1 MKSTKRIFSLLLA
14 LLMMVSLLPTPAL
27 AEAAPA
33 FTLQPE
39 SGSHAP
45 GERYLLTWELNRTPD
60 RLELTREENP
70 RVAEGVDPYEED
82 EAILVPLQELDPAA
96 DELELSAPAEETV
109 FRLRAWYGEEALVS
123 EGFTVSID
131 PAGADALGGQPADGE
146 EGLSRTPAPA
156 EEPEE
161 PVILSEAKD
170 PDGDSSS
177 AEPPQNDAAELD
189 VPDGAGDEPAAEPR
203 PDEPQDA
210 YAFVTQPQS
219 GSFDPD
225 TQNYMVSWRTSFT
238 PVQVLV
244 QLQASSDHWQTYS
257 TLTMGLQQSLST
269 TISNAGWSQA
279 RVFRILAYYGS
290 GEEEYVPSVEFTVSP
305 ANAYRFTTQPQD
317 GTVAPG
323 GSLTFTW
330 ETNFNPVKVEI
341 VRDDLTTYFG
351 GESHD
356 YIVLASLAGSKTSH
370 TLSYDELSIL
380 GSEDTILVRAYYG
393 SGEQDY
399 AESRAVKVT
408 VVARAFTVQPTGG
421 TVAPRGSLT
430 FTWATNFNP
439 VKVEIVRDDVTHYF
453 GGVDHEYTVLAT
465 LAGSKTSHT
474 MSYDE
479 LSILGSEDTIL
490 VRAYYDSDSFVR
502 SDPADI
508 TLVSRAFIVQP
519 IGGHV
524 EPGGTLTFTWET
536 NFDRVKVEI
545 VRDDVTHYLGG
556 VDHEYIVL
564 ATLAGSKTSHTMS
577 YDELYAL
584 DSEDMI
590 LVRAYYDSDSFV
602 RSSQID
608 VTLTSRAFT
617 LQPTGGEVPVG
628 ASLTTT
634 WATNFAPAKVEIV
647 RESVWF
653 DLVNEYHDYTVLATV
668 DGAETSYPLPFVLLD
683 SLGPLESIHV
693 RAYYGTAENRYIKS
707 DPISFTLGAENVSGY
722 CGYTHPEDASWVFAD
737 GVLTISG
744 EGYMADYNSDA
755 EVPWRYLSENI
766 HTVVVEEGILGVG
779 DYAFSN
785 CSALA
790 TVYLPS
796 TLIVIEDYAF
806 DGCPALADANI
817 NMSQQE
823 FSTNVTWDKTKNTG
837 LRDAEK
843 HFTFIAEGQAGPN
856 LTWKLTNDGILSFSG
871 SGAMFN
877 WTSSEPAPWYPY
889 RSSVT
894 QVRLAKVTTVGDY
907 AFRGCTKLSSASFP
921 SDLTYLGVRA
931 FAGCSSLAA
940 VYWAA
945 PSYTNLTEIPAACF
959 SGCTALQS
967 FTVPKKCTVIGQ
979 GAFSGCDALTT
990 VSFPEGSALTTVG
1003 KRAFYS
1009 CDNLK
1014 NISLPEG
1021 VTSLGDE
1028 AFYNCK
1034 SLTSFPL
1041 PSTLTSLGE
1050 YCFSGCSAVT
1060 GVVTIPAGVAEIPNR
1075 CFLGCSGFYELA
1087 LSPGTNQIGPY
1098 AFYGCSKLTQVDYD
1112 GFRVQWEQETTL
1124 DSSGNA
1130 ALINAH
1136 FSWLFRTGTLSGDGV
1151 HWSLYGGPGKLE
1163 IWGSGATPNWPGTP
1177 EAAPW
1182 YAYRDYIQII
1192 DVHAGVTKIG
1202 TYAFSNCASLTT
1214 VYLPDSLTLV
1224 GGAAFLNDLELAD
1237 VWYSGSLVERQ
1248 AKLSIDTPNYPLESA
1263 QWHYTEI
1270 GGSVYGDDGG
1280 TDLSWLLDEDGTLRI
1295 YWDED
1300 SMDQGEMAIPD
1311 YNDYRDTP
1319 WYQYGTGNGLIF
1331 PMITSIQVDE
1341 LVTGIGD
1348 YAFAGLDELTDVQI
1362 ASSVTSIGE
1371 GAFMG
1376 CGSLVSVT
1384 IPDTVETLGDNI
1396 FWGCGNLE
1404 TATLPAG
1411 ITEIPSG
1418 TFYGC
1423 EELTTVYLPGTLE
1436 SIGTNAFS
1444 GCTSLTDIY
1453 FNGTSAQWAAIE
1465 LNPGNDPVNS
1475 ATIHFMPPEIA
1486 VDAVNFPDPA
1496 FRAYVAQYIDRDG
1509 SGYLDDYE
1517 LQEANVIYA
1526 SNLGIQSLQGIAFF
1540 YNLTHLDVSGNPLG
1554 GSLDLTTNPLL
1565 QNVNVSNCEL
1575 NGLELTGLTHL
1586 NTLLLSDNDTGMSAP
1601 DLSTNLALEILDCH
1615 NCDGMEGLDLSANVN
1630 LTDLDCS
1637 WNQLESLDLS
1647 ANTELQ
1653 QLNCS
1658 HNSLT
1663 TLDLSANT
1671 ELRQVF
1677 CNNNV
1682 LTDLELGQRHYS
1694 FITLSCYG
1702 NDLSFLDLTGCP
1714 RLRDAV
1720 LEGTVSVTDQYV
1732 EHRIGADYVQSDP
1745 DTVLKAAS
1753 EGIPV
1758 DAEHFPDPAFRAYV
1772 ANELDPN
1779 GDLWLTPQELA
1790 AVEDIDCSDRGIEDL
1805 TGVAWFSRL
1814 QTLDCSANN
1823 LTALSFSGTPLLKEL
1838 DCSLN
1843 EELSAL
1849 DPSSLSRLEVLNC
1862 YGCPQ
1867 LTQLN
1872 VSANM
1877 SLHEL
1882 DCRECALTG
1891 LTLGLQ
1897 EDLWYLDCSDNALTV
1912 LDLSGCSAALQNL
1925 MCNGNALTALD
1936 LSACPGLRTLDC
1948 WDNELTGLDL
1958 SQNQF
1963 LIMADCHDNALTVL
1977 FLGHQPYM
1985 KRLYC
1990 QHNSLTS
1997 LDVMDCPYLL
2007 DLVQTTEPIGYE
2019 DYVYYL
2025 KDDCEFDLDPD
2036 VTLIQD
2042 HEGIPIDAEH
2052 FPDPAFRAYVAAEL
2066 DLSHNG
2072 WLTEDE
2078 IAEATDIV
2086 CDGLGIVS
2094 LQGIHYFTALSY
2106 LDCSNNQI
2114 AAMDLSQNPALS
2126 YLDCSGNPLTALNV
2140 SGNAALSYLTCSSCA
2155 LTSLDLSQNWALT
2168 SVFCDYNA
2176 ELTELLLPPVE
2187 TLSWLYCNNCALTS
2201 LDLSR
2206 CTGLTTVHCD
2216 NNALTE
2222 LILGEQLLLNHLYC
2236 QHNSLARLDIFN
2248 CPLLMELA
2256 TNGTVSTADGV
2267 TTYTGNV
2274 VLCVDEI
2281 TVLVEDHDGIPVD
2294 EEHFPDPAFRAYV
2307 ADHCD
2312 TSGNG
2317 WLNEAE
2323 INAVSSINVSNKGVE
2338 TLQGIQY
2345 FTLLEE
2351 LVCYNNSLTELD
2363 LEGLNL
2369 LHYLDASRNPFT
2381 TLDLSAYGSLGM
2393 VELQGT
2399 PSLTSLNVS
2408 GLSQLGYLDVS
2419 ACGLTALDVSS
2430 CRSLYFLDCC
2440 SCPALDSLTLGWNEE
2455 LNCFYAYN
2463 TENLSELDFTGCPA
2477 LAAAWLDGPD
2487 KVENGVAWYYGTQE
2501 LPCEMALDPDQAVL
2515 ATKTITVTVRS
2526 AAESPDGESVV
2537 EIPGSG
2543 QYQSGQT
2550 LTLSAPAVAG
2560 YSFQGWYCGG
2570 ELYSQA
2576 EEISYAVTLY
2586 SPDEVELVALYASNP
2601 YIPGDINGDCNVDG
2615 TDVVLLATYVKASG
2629 SGVTIVPGSGDVN
2642 GDGRV

>member
-123 EGFTVSID
+123 DGFTVSVD

-161 PVILSEAKD
+161 P
-170 PDGDSSS
+170 

-210 YAFVTQPQS
+210 YAFITQPQD
-219 GSFDPD
+219 GSFNPD
-225 TQNYMVSWRTSFT
+225 THIYMVSWRTNFV

-244 QLQASSDHWQTYS
+244 QMHVSSDHWQTYS
-257 TLTMGLQQSLST
+257 IMTMGLQQSLST
-269 TISNAGWSQA
+269 TISDEGMDCPY
-279 RVFRILAYYGS
+279 RILAYYGS
-290 GEEEYVPSVEFTVSP
+290 GEEEYVPSREFTISP
-305 ANAYRFTTQPQD
+305 DANSFITQPAD
-317 GTVAPG
+317 GTVVPG

-330 ETNFNPVKVEI
+330 ATNFSPVRVEI

-370 TLSYDELSIL
+370 TL
-380 GSEDTILVRAYYG
+380 
-393 SGEQDY
+393 
-399 AESRAVKVT
+399 
-408 VVARAFTVQPTGG
+408 
-421 TVAPRGSLT
+421 
-430 FTWATNFNP
+430 
-439 VKVEIVRDDVTHYF
+439 
-453 GGVDHEYTVLAT
+453 
-465 LAGSKTSHT
+465 
-474 MSYDE
+474 SYDE

-653 DLVNEYHDYTVLATV
+653 DLVNEHHDYTVLATV

-693 RAYYGTAENRYIKS
+693 RAYYGTAENHYIKS

-979 GAFSGCDALTT
+979 AAFSGCDALTT

-1075 CFLGCSGFYELA
+1075 CFLNCSGFYKLE

-1098 AFYGCSKLTQVDYD
+1098 AFSGCSKLTQVDYD
-1112 GFRVQWEQETTL
+1112 GFRAQWEQETTL

-1136 FSWLFRTGTLSGDGV
+1136 FTWLFRTGTLSGDGV

-1182 YAYRDYIQII
+1182 YPYRDYIEII
-1192 DVHAGVTKIG
+1192 DVHAGVTQIG
-1202 TYAFSNCASLTT
+1202 AYAFANCASLTT
-1214 VYLPDSLTLV
+1214 VYLPASLARIA
-1224 GGAAFLNDLELAD
+1224 GAAFFNDLELAD
-1237 VWYSGSLVERQ
+1237 VWYSGSWVERQ

-1263 QWHYTEI
+1263 QWHYTDI
-1270 GGSVYGDDGG
+1270 GGPVTG

-1319 WYQYGTGNGLIF
+1319 WYQFGDGNGVIF

-1348 YAFAGLDELTDVQI
+1348 YAFSGLEELTDVQI
-1362 ASSVTSIGE
+1362 ASSVTHIGE

-1423 EELTTVYLPGTLE
+1423 EDLTTVYIPGTVE
-1436 SIGTNAFS
+1436 SIGANAFS

-1453 FNGTSAQWAAIE
+1453 FNGTSAQWKNITKAS
-1465 LNPGNDPVNS
+1465 GNEALNS
-1475 ATIHFMPPEIA
+1475 ATLHFMPPEIA

-1509 SGYLDDYE
+1509 SGWLDDYE

-1526 SNLGIQSLQGIAFF
+1526 SNLGIASLQGIAFF

-1554 GSLDLTTNPLL
+1554 GSLDLTTNTLL

-1586 NTLLLSDNDTGMSAP
+1586 NTLLLSDNDTGMAAP

-1615 NCDGMEGLDLSANVN
+1615 NCDGMEGLDLSANVH

-1663 TLDLSANT
+1663 TLDLSENT

-1682 LTDLELGQRHYS
+1682 LTNLELGQRHYS

-1732 EHRIGADYVQSDP
+1732 EHRDGANYVQSDP

-1753 EGIPV
+1753 EGIPI

-1779 GDLWLTPQELA
+1779 GDLWLTPHELA

-1843 EELSAL
+1843 EELAALDVSAL
-1849 DPSSLSRLEVLNC
+1849 GRLEVLYCN
-1862 YGCPQ
+1862 GCLP
-1867 LTQLN
+1867 LTALD
-1872 VSANM
+1872 VSVNTG
-1877 SLHEL
+1877 LKDL
-1882 DCRECALTG
+1882 DCRECALTS
-1891 LTLGLQ
+1891 LTLGAP

-1936 LSACPGLRTLDC
+1936 LSACPGLRTLEC
-1948 WDNELTGLDL
+1948 YDNNLTGLDL

-1985 KRLYC
+1985 KELYC

-2025 KDDCEFDLDPD
+2025 KDGRELDLDPS
-2036 VTLIQD
+2036 VTIVQD

-2114 AAMDLSQNPALS
+2114 AAMDLSQNLALS

-2140 SGNAALSYLTCSSCA
+2140 SGNAALSYLTCGNCA
-2155 LTSLDLSQNWALT
+2155 LTSLDLSQNRALS

-2187 TLSWLYCNNCALTS
+2187 TLSWLYCSNCALTS

-2206 CTGLTTVHCD
+2206 CTGLTTLHCD
-2216 NNALTE
+2216 HNALTE
-2222 LILGEQLLLNHLYC
+2222 LILGEQLQLNHLYC
-2236 QHNSLARLDIFN
+2236 QHNSLTNLDIFN

-2256 TNGTVSTADGV
+2256 TNGTVTTADGV
-2267 TTYTGNV
+2267 KTYSGNV

-2307 ADHCD
+2307 AENLD
-2312 TSGNG
+2312 TNHNG

-2323 INAVSSINVSNKGVE
+2323 VNAVSSINVSNKGVE

-2515 ATKTITVTVRS
+2515 ATKTVAVTVRS
-2526 AAESPDGESVV
+2526 AQESPDGEALV

-2543 QYQSGQT
+2543 VYESGTT
-2550 LTLSAPAVAG
+2550 LTLTAPAVSG
-2560 YSFQGWYCGG
+2560 YTFQGWYCDG

-2642 GDGRV
+2642 GDGRVDGTDVTLLATYVKAGGQGVVIH

>member
-1 MKSTKRIFSLLLA
+1 MKAKKVFSFLLA
-14 LLMMVSLLPTPAL
+14 LVMVLGLFPTPAL
-27 AEAAPA
+27 AEPAPA
-33 FTLQPE
+33 FSLQPE

-45 GERYLLTWELNRTPD
+45 GESYLLTWELNLSPD
-60 RLELTREENP
+60 RLELVRE
-70 RVAEGVDPYEED
+70 DPVGAD
-82 EAILVPLQELDPAA
+82 ALGGPLADGEPALIPVRELDPAA
-96 DELELSAPAEETV
+96 EELELSAPAEETV
-109 FRLRAWYGEEALVS
+109 FRLRAWYGEETLVS
-123 EGFTVSID
+123 ESFTVSVD
-131 PAGADALGGQPADGE
+131 SAGTDALGGQPADGE

-161 PVILSEAKD
+161 PAEPAILSEAKE

-177 AEPPQNDAAELD
+177 AEPLQNDAAELD
-189 VPDGAGDEPAAEPR
+189 VPDGVGDEPAAEPR

-210 YAFVTQPQS
+210 YAFITQPQD
-219 GSFDPD
+219 GSFNPD
-225 TQNYMVSWRTSFT
+225 THIYMVSWRTNFV
-238 PVQVLV
+238 PVEVRV
-244 QLQASSDHWQTYS
+244 QMHVSSDHWQTYS
-257 TLTMGLQQSLST
+257 IMTMGLEQSLST
-269 TISNAGWSQA
+269 TISDEGMDCPY
-279 RVFRILAYYGS
+279 RILAYYGS
-290 GEEEYVPSVEFTVSP
+290 GEEEYVPSREFTISP
-305 ANAYRFTTQPQD
+305 DANSFITQPAD
-317 GTVAPG
+317 GTVVPG
-323 GSLTFTW
+323 
-330 ETNFNPVKVEI
+330 
-341 VRDDLTTYFG
+341 
-351 GESHD
+351 
-356 YIVLASLAGSKTSH
+356 
-370 TLSYDELSIL
+370 
-380 GSEDTILVRAYYG
+380 
-393 SGEQDY
+393 
-399 AESRAVKVT
+399 
-408 VVARAFTVQPTGG
+408 
-421 TVAPRGSLT
+421 GSLT
-430 FTWATNFNP
+430 FTWATNFSP
-439 VKVEIVRDDVTHYF
+439 VRVEIVHDDYHF
-453 GGVDHEYTVLAT
+453 DLSGEWHEYPILAT

-474 MSYDE
+474 MGYDE
-479 LSILGSEDTIL
+479 LRVLNTGDKLL
-490 VRAYYDSDSFVR
+490 VRAYYGSGEHDYVE
-502 SDPADI
+502 
-508 TLVSRAFIVQP
+508 SRAVTVTVVARSFTGQP
-519 IGGHV
+519 QDGTV
-524 EPGGTLTFTWET
+524 APGESLTFTWVT
-536 NFDRVKVEI
+536 NFDPVKIEI
-545 VRDDVTHYLGG
+545 VRADFYFEMVGG
-556 VDHEYIVL
+556 GKVEYSVL
-564 ATLAGSKTSHTMS
+564 ATLDGSETSHTMS
-577 YDELYAL
+577 YDELSVL
-584 DSEDMI
+584 DWGDSL
-590 LVRAYYDSDSFV
+590 LVYAYYGSGNYDYVNSREV
-602 RSSQID
+602 Y
-608 VTLTSRAFT
+608 VTLTPRAFT
-617 LQPTGGEVPVG
+617 LQPTGGDVPVG

-693 RAYYGTAENRYIKS
+693 RAYYGTAENHYIKS

-722 CGYTHPEDASWVFAD
+722 CGFMHLEDASWVFVD

-744 EGYMADYNSDA
+744 EGYMKMYLSAD
-755 EVPWRYLSENI
+755 EVPWRYLADNI
-766 HTVVVEEGILGVG
+766 HTVVVEEGINGVSP
-779 DYAFSN
+779 YAFTN
-785 CSALA
+785 CANLT

-796 TLIVIEDYAF
+796 TLTEIEDYAF
-806 DGCPALADANI
+806 DNCPALADAHI

-837 LRDAEK
+837 LRDAAK
-843 HFTFIAEGQAGPN
+843 HFTFIAEGQAGPS
-856 LTWKLTNDGILSFSG
+856 LTWKLSNDGVLRFSG
-871 SGAMFN
+871 SGAMYD
-877 WTSSEPAPWYPY
+877 WTLSEPAPWYPY
-889 RSSVT
+889 RSRITGVSLT
-894 QVRLAKVTTVGDY
+894 NATTVGDY
-907 AFRGCTKLSSASFP
+907 AFRGCTKLSSVSIARGVS
-921 SDLTYLGVRA
+921 SLGVSA
-931 FAGCSSLAA
+931 FSGCTGLSTVTWDSVAYA
-940 VYWAA
+940 TV
-945 PSYTNLTEIPAACF
+945 TEIPATCF
-959 SGCTALQS
+959 SGCTSLES
-967 FTVPKKCTVIGQ
+967 FTIPKNCTVIGTA
-979 GAFSGCDALTT
+979 AFSGCDALTT
-990 VSFPEGSALTTVG
+990 VKFLSDNSKVLTTVG

-1009 CDNLK
+1009 CDNLG

-1021 VTSLGDE
+1021 VTSLGDS
-1028 AFYNCK
+1028 AFQNCK

-1075 CFLGCSGFYELA
+1075 CFLGCSGFYKLE

-1098 AFYGCSKLTQVDYD
+1098 AFSGCSKLTQVDYD

-1136 FSWLFRTGTLSGDGV
+1136 FTWLFRTGTLSGDGV

-1177 EAAPW
+1177 QAAPW
-1182 YAYRDYIQII
+1182 YVYRDYIEII

-1202 TYAFSNCASLTT
+1202 AYAFANCASLTT

-1224 GGAAFLNDLELAD
+1224 GGAAFFNDLELAD

-1263 QWHYTEI
+1263 QWHYTDI
-1270 GGSVYGDDGG
+1270 GGPVTG

-1319 WYQYGTGNGLIF
+1319 WYQFGDGNGVIF

-1436 SIGTNAFS
+1436 SIGTDAFS

-1475 ATIHFMPPEIA
+1475 ATLHFMPPEIA

-1496 FRAYVAQYIDRDG
+1496 FRAYVAQYIDRDA

-1554 GSLDLTTNPLL
+1554 GSLDLTTNTLL
-1565 QNVNVSNCEL
+1565 QNVNVSSCGL

-1586 NTLLLSDNDTGMSAP
+1586 NTLLLSDNDTGMAAP

-1658 HNSLT
+1658 HNSLS
-1663 TLDLSANT
+1663 TLDLSENI

-1745 DTVLKAAS
+1745 DTILQASS
-1753 EGIPV
+1753 EGIPI

-1790 AVEDIDCSDRGIEDL
+1790 AVEDIDCSEKGIEDL

-1823 LTALSFSGTPLLKEL
+1823 LTALSFSGNPLLKEL
-1838 DCSLN
+1838 DCSCN
-1843 EELSAL
+1843 EELAAL
-1849 DPSSLSRLEVLNC
+1849 DPSALGRLEVLNC
-1862 YGCPQ
+1862 NGCLP

-1912 LDLSGCSAALQNL
+1912 LDLSGCPALQNL
-1925 MCNGNALTALD
+1925 MCSGNALTALD

-1990 QHNSLTS
+1990 QHNSLSS

-2094 LQGIHYFTALSY
+2094 LQGIQYFTALSY

-2114 AAMDLSQNPALS
+2114 AAMDLSQNLALS

-2140 SGNAALSYLTCSSCA
+2140 SGNAALSNLTCSNCA
-2155 LTSLDLSQNWALT
+2155 LTSLDLSQNWALS
-2168 SVFCDYNA
+2168 SVFCDYNPG
-2176 ELTELLLPPVE
+2176 LTELLLPPGE
-2187 TLSWLYCNNCALTS
+2187 TLSWLYCSNCALTS
-2201 LDLSR
+2201 LDLSC
-2206 CTGLTTVHCD
+2206 CTGLTTLHCD
-2216 NNALTE
+2216 HNALTE
-2222 LILGEQLLLNHLYC
+2222 LILGEQLHLNHLYC
-2236 QHNSLARLDIFN
+2236 QHNSLTNLDIFN

-2256 TNGTVSTADGV
+2256 INGTVSTVDGV

-2307 ADHCD
+2307 AEHCD

-2323 INAVSSINVSNKGVE
+2323 INAVSSINVSGRGIE
-2338 TLQGIQY
+2338 TLQGIGY

-2351 LVCYNNSLTELD
+2351 LVCYDNSLTELD

-2369 LHYLDASRNPFT
+2369 LHYLDAHGNPFT

-2408 GLSQLGYLDVS
+2408 GLNQLGYLDVS

-2440 SCPALDSLTLGWNEE
+2440 SCPTLDSLTLGWNEE

-2487 KVENGVAWYYGTQE
+2487 KVEYGVAWYYGTQE

-2515 ATKTITVTVRS
+2515 AAKTITVTVRS

-2560 YSFQGWYCGG
+2560 YTFQGWYCGG

-2586 SPDEVELVALYASNP
+2586 SPDEVELVAVYASNP
-2601 YIPGDINGDCNVDG
+2601 YIPGDIDGDGRV
-2615 TDVVLLATYVKASG
+2615 TVADVTLLAKYVKARG
-2629 SGVTIVPGSGDVN
+2629 QGVDIVPGSGNVD
-2642 GDGRV
+2642 GSADGRITISDVSLLAKYVKARGVGVVIY

>member
-1 MKSTKRIFSLLLA
+1 MKRMKRLLSILLVLVFLA
-14 LLMMVSLLPTPAL
+14 GLFPTAAL
-27 AEAAPA
+27 AEE
-33 FTLQPE
+33 PE
-39 SGSHAP
+39 
-45 GERYLLTWELNRTPD
+45 
-60 RLELTREENP
+60 
-70 RVAEGVDPYEED
+70 
-82 EAILVPLQELDPAA
+82 DPA
-96 DELELSAPAEETV
+96 PVEEP
-109 FRLRAWYGEEALVS
+109 GIKE
-123 EGFTVSID
+123 
-131 PAGADALGGQPADGE
+131 
-146 EGLSRTPAPA
+146 PAPA
-156 EEPEE
+156 E
-161 PVILSEAKD
+161 
-170 PDGDSSS
+170 
-177 AEPPQNDAAELD
+177 
-189 VPDGAGDEPAAEPR
+189 EPAAEPR
-203 PDEPQDA
+203 PNEPQDA
-210 YAFVTQPQS
+210 YAFITQPQD
-219 GSFDPD
+219 GSFNPD
-225 TQNYMVSWRTSFT
+225 THIYMVSWRTNFV
-238 PVQVLV
+238 PVEVRV
-244 QLQASSDHWQTYS
+244 QMHVSSDHWQTYS
-257 TLTMGLQQSLST
+257 IMTMGLQQSLST
-269 TISNAGWSQA
+269 TIIDEGMDCPY
-279 RVFRILAYYGS
+279 RILAYYGS
-290 GEEEYVPSVEFTVSP
+290 GEEEYVPSREFTISP
-305 ANAYRFTTQPQD
+305 DANSFITQPAD
-317 GTVAPG
+317 GTVVPG
-323 GSLTFTW
+323 
-330 ETNFNPVKVEI
+330 
-341 VRDDLTTYFG
+341 
-351 GESHD
+351 
-356 YIVLASLAGSKTSH
+356 
-370 TLSYDELSIL
+370 
-380 GSEDTILVRAYYG
+380 
-393 SGEQDY
+393 
-399 AESRAVKVT
+399 
-408 VVARAFTVQPTGG
+408 
-421 TVAPRGSLT
+421 GSLT
-430 FTWATNFNP
+430 FTWATNFSP
-439 VKVEIVRDDVTHYF
+439 VRVEIVHDDYHF
-453 GGVDHEYTVLAT
+453 DLSGEWHEYPILAT

-474 MSYDE
+474 MGYDE
-479 LSILGSEDTIL
+479 LRVLNTGDKLL
-490 VRAYYDSDSFVR
+490 VRAYYGSGEHDYVE
-502 SDPADI
+502 
-508 TLVSRAFIVQP
+508 SRAVTVTVVARSFTGQP
-519 IGGHV
+519 QDGTV
-524 EPGGTLTFTWET
+524 APGESLTFTWVT
-536 NFDRVKVEI
+536 NFDPVKIEI
-545 VRDDVTHYLGG
+545 VRADFYFEMVGG
-556 VDHEYIVL
+556 GKVEYSVL
-564 ATLAGSKTSHTMS
+564 ATLDGSETSHTMS
-577 YDELYAL
+577 YDELSVL
-584 DSEDMI
+584 DWGDSL
-590 LVRAYYDSDSFV
+590 LVYAYYGSGNYDYVNSREV
-602 RSSQID
+602 Y
-608 VTLTSRAFT
+608 VTLVERAFT

-653 DLVNEYHDYTVLATV
+653 DLVNEHHDYTVLATV

-693 RAYYGTAENRYIKS
+693 RAYYGTGENHYIKS

-755 EVPWRYLSENI
+755 EVPWRYLSESI

-785 CSALA
+785 CPALA

-806 DGCPALADANI
+806 DGCPALADAHI
-817 NMSQQE
+817 DMSQQQ
-823 FSTNVTWDKTKNTG
+823 FSAVTWDKTKNTG

-843 HFTFIAEGQAGPN
+843 HFTFIAEGQAGPS
-856 LTWKLTNDGILSFSG
+856 LTWKLANDGVLSFSG
-871 SGAMFN
+871 SGAMYN
-877 WTSSEPAPWYPY
+877 WTSSDPAPWYPY
-889 RSSVT
+889 RSRIT
-894 QVRLAKVTTVGDY
+894 QVRLVNVTTVGDY
-907 AFRGCTKLSSASFP
+907 AFRGCSKLSSASFP
-921 SDLTYLGVRA
+921 SELTYLGVRA
-931 FAGCSSLAA
+931 FGSCSSLAT
-940 VYWAA
+940 VYWGA
-945 PSYTNLTEIPAACF
+945 PNSTNVTEIPEACF

-967 FTVPKKCTVIGQ
+967 FTVPKKCAVIGQ

-1009 CDNLK
+1009 CDNLG

-1041 PSTLTSLGE
+1041 PSTLTSLGAS
-1050 YCFSGCSAVT
+1050 CFSGCSAVT
-1060 GVVTIPAGVAEIPNR
+1060 GVVTIPAGVAEIPNH
-1075 CFLGCSGFYELA
+1075 CFYGCSGFYKLA
-1087 LSPGTNQIGPY
+1087 LSPGTNQIGRY

-1136 FSWLFRTGTLSGDGV
+1136 FTWLFRTGTLSGDGV

-1182 YAYRDYIQII
+1182 YVYRDYIEVI

-1202 TYAFSNCASLTT
+1202 AYAFANCASLTT
-1214 VYLPDSLTLV
+1214 VYLPSSLTLV

-1263 QWHYTEI
+1263 QWHYTDI
-1270 GGSVYGDDGG
+1270 GGPVTG

-1319 WYQYGTGNGLIF
+1319 WYQFGDGNGVIF

-1348 YAFAGLDELTDVQI
+1348 YAFSGLEELTDMQI
-1362 ASSVTSIGE
+1362 ASSVTHIGE

-1418 TFYGC
+1418 TFYSC

-1475 ATIHFMPPEIA
+1475 AAIHFMPPEIA

-1496 FRAYVAQYIDRDG
+1496 FRAYVAQNIDRDA

-1554 GSLDLTTNPLL
+1554 GSLDLTTNTLL

-1586 NTLLLSDNDTGMSAP
+1586 NTLLCSDNDTGWAAP

-1663 TLDLSANT
+1663 ALDLSANT
-1671 ELRQVF
+1671 ELRQVY
-1677 CNNNV
+1677 CNDNV
-1682 LTDLELGQRHYS
+1682 LTGLELGQRHYS

-1720 LEGTVSVTDQYV
+1720 LEGERSVTDQYV
-1732 EHRIGADYVQSDP
+1732 EHRIGSNYVQSDP
-1745 DTVLKAAS
+1745 DTILQASS
-1753 EGIPV
+1753 EGIPI

-1790 AVEDIDCSDRGIEDL
+1790 AVEDIDCSDMGIEDL

-1814 QTLDCSANN
+1814 QTLDCSLND
-1823 LTALSFSGTPLLKEL
+1823 LTSLSFTGNPLLKEL
-1838 DCSLN
+1838 DCSCN
-1843 EELSAL
+1843 EELAAL
-1849 DPSSLSRLEVLNC
+1849 DPSALGRLEVLNC
-1862 YGCPQ
+1862 NGCLP
-1867 LTQLN
+1867 LTTLD
-1872 VSANM
+1872 VSANL

-1891 LTLGLQ
+1891 LTLGQQ

-1925 MCNGNALTALD
+1925 MCSGNALTALD
-1936 LSACPGLRTLDC
+1936 LSACPGLRSLDC

-1958 SQNQF
+1958 SLCQE
-1963 LIMADCHDNALTVL
+1963 LIMADCHDNALTAL
-1977 FLGHQPYM
+1977 FLGHQPKM
-1985 KRLYC
+1985 KELYC

-2007 DLVQTTEPIGYE
+2007 DLVQTTEPIPYE
-2019 DYVYYL
+2019 DYVYYT
-2025 KDDCEFDLDPD
+2025 KGDCEFDLDPG
-2036 VTLIQD
+2036 VTLIQNHD
-2042 HEGIPIDAEH
+2042 GIPIDAEH
-2052 FPDPAFRAYVAAEL
+2052 FPDPAFRAYLHDVPDADGNWYLNAAE
-2066 DLSHNG
+2066 
-2072 WLTEDE
+2072 
-2078 IAEATDIV
+2078 IAATDVMYI
-2086 CDGLGIVS
+2086 DGRGIAS
-2094 LQGIHYFTALSY
+2094 LQGIHYFTALEE
-2106 LDCSNNQI
+2106 LDCGNNQI
-2114 AAMDLSQNPALS
+2114 ARLDLSANTGLT
-2126 YLDCSGNPLTALNV
+2126 YLICDGNPLTELLANTE
-2140 SGNAALSYLTCSSCA
+2140 LSYLSCENCQ
-2155 LTSLDLSQNWALT
+2155 LTSLDLSATQVR
-2168 SVFCDYNA
+2168 SVYCGYNA
-2176 ELTELLLPPVE
+2176 LNQLLLPPGTE
-2187 TLSWLYCNNCALTS
+2187 LNTLYCNNNALTS
-2201 LDLSR
+2201 LDFALNP
-2206 CTGLTTVHCD
+2206 GLMILHCE

-2222 LILGEQLLLNHLYC
+2222 LKLYEQPALNHLHC
-2236 QHNSLARLDIFN
+2236 EHNALSRVDIFE
-2248 CPLLMELA
+2248 CPMLQELVA
-2256 TNGTVSTADGV
+2256 NGTESHADGV
-2267 TTYTGNV
+2267 VTYSGNV
-2274 VLCVDEI
+2274 VLCMDES
-2281 TVLVEDHDGIPVD
+2281 TVPVVDHDGIPVD

-2307 ADHCD
+2307 AANLD

-2323 INAVSSINVSNKGVE
+2323 INAVLEINVSGRGIE
-2338 TLQGIQY
+2338 TLEGVGY

-2351 LVCYNNSLTELD
+2351 LVCYDNSLTELD

-2381 TLDLSAYGSLGM
+2381 TLDLSGFGSLGM

-2399 PSLTSLNVS
+2399 PSLTSLNLA
-2408 GLSQLGYLDVS
+2408 GLTQLGYLDVS

-2430 CRSLYFLDCC
+2430 CRSLYYLDCC

-2526 AAESPDGESVV
+2526 AAESPDGEGVV

-2560 YSFQGWYCGG
+2560 YTFQGWYCGG

-2601 YIPGDINGDCNVDG
+2601 YIPGDINGDGKVNNK
-2615 TDVVLLATYVKASG
+2615 DVTRLQRYLKGAAVEVNEAAL
-2629 SGVTIVPGSGDVN
+2629 DVN
-2642 GDGRV
+2642 GDGKVNNKDLTRLQRYVKGADVEIH

>member
-1 MKSTKRIFSLLLA
+1 MKTTKRVCSLLLA
-14 LLMMVSLLPTPAL
+14 LLMMVSLLPAPAL
-27 AEAAPA
+27 AEPAPA

-39 SGSHAP
+39 SGSHVP
-45 GERYLLTWELNRTPD
+45 GESYLLTWELNQTPD
-60 RLELTREENP
+60 RLELVREENVILSEEKDLGGDYSSP
-70 RVAEGVDPYEED
+70 AAPQNDSGED
-82 EAILVPLQELDPAA
+82 EPVLVPVQELEPEATS
-96 DELELSAPAEETV
+96 LELTAPEEETV
-109 FRLRAWYGEEALVS
+109 FHLRAFYGEEELLS
-123 EGFTVSID
+123 EPFTVTEDLPPLEGEVAAEQPEGSASPERGGAEQSEEEPTAPLAGE
-131 PAGADALGGQPADGE
+131 PADSPVEADAPG
-146 EGLSRTPAPA
+146 
-156 EEPEE
+156 
-161 PVILSEAKD
+161 
-170 PDGDSSS
+170 
-177 AEPPQNDAAELD
+177 
-189 VPDGAGDEPAAEPR
+189 GAGDEPAAEQR
-203 PDEPQDA
+203 PDEPQDV

-225 TQNYMVSWRTSFT
+225 TQDYMVSWQTNFV
-238 PVQVLV
+238 PVKVLV
-244 QLQASSDHWQTYS
+244 QMQASSDHWQTIS
-257 TLTMGLQQSLST
+257 TMTMGLQQSLST

-290 GEEEYVPSVEFTVSP
+290 GENDYVPSVEFTVSP
-305 ANAYRFTTQPQD
+305 AGNPTDYAFITQPQD
-317 GTVAPG
+317 GSYDPATLKYHCTWATSFKPLRVEIRYKNWNTWEDYDSVTSPPASAYYDFPAAY
-323 GSLTFTW
+323 GSL
-330 ETNFNPVKVEI
+330 E
-341 VRDDLTTYFG
+341 Y
-351 GESHD
+351 
-356 YIVLASLAGSKTSH
+356 YIK
-370 TLSYDELSIL
+370 
-380 GSEDTILVRAYYG
+380 AYYG
-393 SGEQDY
+393 SGTNDY
-399 AESRAVKVT
+399 VSSDY
-408 VVARAFTVQPTGG
+408 FTVTDESLIFVAQPQGG
-421 TVAPRGSLT
+421 SYDP
-430 FTWATNFNP
+430 
-439 VKVEIVRDDVTHYF
+439 
-453 GGVDHEYTVLAT
+453 AT
-465 LAGSKTSHT
+465 LKYHCTWTTSFTPKRVVIRYKPYSDWKDYDEVSGGLSVNGSYDFPAVYGSK
-474 MSYDE
+474 E
-479 LSILGSEDTIL
+479 
-490 VRAYYDSDSFVR
+490 F
-502 SDPADI
+502 
-508 TLVSRAFIVQP
+508 
-519 IGGHV
+519 
-524 EPGGTLTFTWET
+524 
-536 NFDRVKVEI
+536 
-545 VRDDVTHYLGG
+545 
-556 VDHEYIVL
+556 YI
-564 ATLAGSKTSHTMS
+564 K
-577 YDELYAL
+577 
-584 DSEDMI
+584 
-590 LVRAYYDSDSFV
+590 
-602 RSSQID
+602 
-608 VTLTSRAFT
+608 
-617 LQPTGGEVPVG
+617 
-628 ASLTTT
+628 
-634 WATNFAPAKVEIV
+634 
-647 RESVWF
+647 
-653 DLVNEYHDYTVLATV
+653 
-668 DGAETSYPLPFVLLD
+668 
-683 SLGPLESIHV
+683 
-693 RAYYGTAENRYIKS
+693 AYYGSGTNDYVSSDFFTVTDDSLEFLVQPRDGSFDPDSQSYLAAWQTNFTPLRVEILYKSFYFEYFDEITAPQANGSYEFPATSGTKEYRIKAYYGPGTNDYVSSSSFVVS
-707 DPISFTLGAENVSGY
+707 DQPVVTSGD
-722 CGYTHPEDASWVFAD
+722 CGFMDASSVHWSYANHT
-737 GVLTISG
+737 LTLSG
-744 EGYMADYNSDA
+744 NGFTGDFPSMAI
-755 EVPWRYLSENI
+755 VPWDHLRSQI
-766 HTVVVEEGILGVG
+766 TTVVVEEGIQDVG
-779 DYAFSN
+779 AYTFQDCLN
-785 CSALA
+785 LK

-796 TLIVIEDYAF
+796 TVVKIGDYAF
-806 DGCPALADANI
+806 INCPKLADVYWNI
-817 NMSQQE
+817 GEQGMRD
-823 FSTNVTWDKTKNTG
+823 VTWTPSRNPSLAEAAKNF
-837 LRDAEK
+837 A
-843 HFTFIAEGQAGPN
+843 FIAEGQAGPS
-856 LTWKLTNDGILSFSG
+856 LTWKLSNDGVLSFFG
-871 SGAMFN
+871 SGAMYN

-889 RSSVT
+889 RSRIT
-894 QVRLAKVTTVGDY
+894 QVRLVKVTTVGDY
-907 AFRGCTKLSSASFP
+907 AFRGCSKLSSASFP
-921 SDLTYLGVRA
+921 SDLTYLGARA
-931 FAGCSSLAA
+931 FGSCSSLAA

-945 PSYTNLTEIPAACF
+945 PNSTNVTEIPEACF

-967 FTVPKKCTVIGQ
+967 FTIPKKCAVIGQ

-1041 PSTLTSLGE
+1041 PSTLTSLGAS
-1050 YCFSGCSAVT
+1050 CFSGCSGVT
-1060 GVVTIPAGVAEIPNR
+1060 GVVTIPAGIEEIPNR
-1075 CFLGCSGFYELA
+1075 CFLGCSGFYKLA

-1130 ALINAH
+1130 ALRNAH
-1136 FSWLFRTGTLSGDGV
+1136 FTWLFRTGTLSGDGV

-1182 YAYRDYIQII
+1182 YVYRDYIEII

-1202 TYAFSNCASLTT
+1202 AYAFANCASLTT
-1214 VYLPDSLTLV
+1214 VYLPSSLARIA
-1224 GGAAFLNDLELAD
+1224 GAAFFNDLELAD

-1263 QWHYTEI
+1263 QWHYTDI
-1270 GGSVYGDDGG
+1270 GGPVTG

-1319 WYQYGTGNGLIF
+1319 WYQFGDGNGLIF

-1362 ASSVTSIGE
+1362 ASSVTRIGE

-1411 ITEIPSG
+1411 LTAIPSG
-1418 TFYGC
+1418 TFYAC
-1423 EELTTVYLPGTLE
+1423 DDLTTVYLPGTLE
-1436 SIGTNAFS
+1436 SIETNAFS
-1444 GCTSLTDIY
+1444 GCANLTDIY

-1475 ATIHFMPPEIA
+1475 AAIHFMPPEIA

-1496 FRAYVAQYIDRDG
+1496 FRAYVAQYIDRDA

-1554 GSLDLTTNPLL
+1554 GSLDLTTNTLL

-1586 NTLLLSDNDTGMSAP
+1586 NTLLLSDNDTGMAAP
-1601 DLSTNLALEILDCH
+1601 DLSTNLALEVLDCH
-1615 NCDGMEGLDLSANVN
+1615 NCDGMEGLDLSANVH

-1663 TLDLSANT
+1663 TLDLSENT

-1682 LTDLELGQRHYS
+1682 LTGLELGQRHYS

-1720 LEGTVSVTDQYV
+1720 LQGTVSVTDQYV

-1753 EGIPV
+1753 EGIPI
-1758 DAEHFPDPAFRAYV
+1758 DAEHFPDPAFCAYV

-1790 AVEDIDCSDRGIEDL
+1790 AVEDIDCSAMGIEDL

-1814 QTLDCSANN
+1814 QTLDCSLND
-1823 LTALSFSGTPLLKEL
+1823 LTSLSFTGNPLLKEL
-1838 DCSLN
+1838 DCSCN
-1843 EELSAL
+1843 EELAAL
-1849 DPSSLSRLEVLNC
+1849 DPSALGRLEVLNC
-1862 YGCPQ
+1862 NGCLP

-1877 SLHEL
+1877 RLHEL

-1891 LTLGLQ
+1891 LTLGQQ

-1925 MCNGNALTALD
+1925 MCSGNALTALD

-1977 FLGHQPYM
+1977 FLGHQPKM
-1985 KRLYC
+1985 KELYC
-1990 QHNSLTS
+1990 QHNSLSS

-2007 DLVQTTEPIGYE
+2007 DLVQTTEPISYE
-2019 DYVYYL
+2019 DYVYYT
-2025 KDDCEFDLDPD
+2025 KDACEFDLDPD

-2042 HEGIPIDAEH
+2042 HDGIPIDAEH
-2052 FPDPAFRAYVAAEL
+2052 FPDPAFRAYLHDVPDTDGNWYLNSAEL
-2066 DLSHNG
+2066 
-2072 WLTEDE
+2072 
-2078 IAEATDIV
+2078 AATDVMYI
-2086 CDGLGIVS
+2086 DGLGIAS
-2094 LQGIHYFTALSY
+2094 LQGIHYFTELEELECA
-2106 LDCSNNQI
+2106 DNQI
-2114 AAMDLSQNPALS
+2114 AHLDLSANTLLT
-2126 YLDCSGNPLTALNV
+2126 YLNCDNNPLTELDLSVHAALNYLNCA
-2140 SGNAALSYLTCSSCA
+2140 SCQLTSLDLTNCLSLIAADCSRNAQLSQLILPNADCFYSLNCSECA
-2155 LTSLDLSQNWALT
+2155 LTSLDAVL
-2168 SVFCDYNA
+2168 
-2176 ELTELLLPPVE
+2176 
-2187 TLSWLYCNNCALTS
+2187 
-2201 LDLSR
+2201 
-2206 CTGLTTVHCD
+2206 CTGLTNLDCSR
-2216 NNALTE
+2216 NGLTE
-2222 LILGEQLLLNHLYC
+2222 LILGENENLGNLSCYG
-2236 QHNSLARLDIFN
+2236 NSLQRVDIFG
-2248 CPLLMELA
+2248 CPILVDLVQNGSFKEEAGVWIWYRPNTSYALRVDP
-2256 TNGTVSTADGV
+2256 GTVP
-2267 TTYTGNV
+2267 V
-2274 VLCVDEI
+2274 V
-2281 TVLVEDHDGIPVD
+2281 DHDGIPVD

-2307 ADHCD
+2307 AAKCD

-2338 TLQGIQY
+2338 TLQGIGY
-2345 FTLLEE
+2345 FTSLEE
-2351 LVCYNNSLTELD
+2351 LVCYDNSLTELD

-2419 ACGLTALDVSS
+2419 RCGLAELDVTG
-2430 CRSLYFLDCC
+2430 CPLYYLECEYN
-2440 SCPALDSLTLGWNEE
+2440 PLTSLTLGEKPDLTYLE
-2455 LNCFYAYN
+2455 CHHASL
-2463 TENLSELDFTGCPA
+2463 TELDISLSPM
-2477 LAAAWLDGPD
+2477 LADAYLHGTRSDDEDYVSYDSGDAWLAID
-2487 KVENGVAWYYGTQE
+2487 EGVSVT
-2501 LPCEMALDPDQAVL
+2501 
-2515 ATKTITVTVRS
+2515 ATTYV
-2526 AAESPDGESVV
+2526 
-2537 EIPGSG
+2537 
-2543 QYQSGQT
+2543 
-2550 LTLSAPAVAG
+2550 
-2560 YSFQGWYCGG
+2560 
-2570 ELYSQA
+2570 
-2576 EEISYAVTLY
+2576 
-2586 SPDEVELVALYASNP
+2586 
-2601 YIPGDINGDCNVDG
+2601 PGDINGDGKVNLIDAQQ
-2615 TDVVLLATYVKASG
+2615 LMRYVKYHD
-2629 SGVTIVPGSGDVN
+2629 VTVVESNLDIT
-2642 GDGRV
+2642 GDGRVNLIDAQQLMRYIKYHDVVIH